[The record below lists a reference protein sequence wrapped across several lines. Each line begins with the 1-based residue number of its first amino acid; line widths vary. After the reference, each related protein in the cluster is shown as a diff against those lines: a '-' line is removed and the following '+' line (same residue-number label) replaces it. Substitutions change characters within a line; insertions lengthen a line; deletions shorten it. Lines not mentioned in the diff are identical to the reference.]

1 MGKHNLPVFDYDK
14 CTGCGLCARQCPQ
27 MAIYIS
33 SAARTIHLKCD
44 NRDKEKAAMN
54 DCVVSCISCGLC
66 VRTCPTQAISL
77 REDINGSKPVINHN
91 KCIECGACVAK
102 CPRHCLH
109 KEAPIEA
116 PSPCFTV
123 SDKKTNSCANCS
135 LECSSRKH

>member
-1 MGKHNLPVFDYDK
+1 MGEHNLPVFDYDK

-33 SAARTIHLKCD
+33 SAARAIHLKCN
-44 NRDKEKAAMN
+44 NRDKGRAAML
-54 DCVVSCISCGLC
+54 DCVVSCISCGIC
-66 VRTCPTQAISL
+66 AKTCPTQAITL

-91 KCIECGACVAK
+91 KCIECGACVEK

-109 KEAPIEA
+109 KDAPIAA
-116 PSPCFTV
+116 PKQFEVPTP
-123 SDKKTNSCANCS
+123 KENSCANCS